1 LVLEELL
8 VLPRRFFL
16 PLPRPDLLEDSMGA
30 EVKLHEVAVV
40 AQLLTEVS
48 AFFFKLL
55 SESRRVGIVMA
66 AAMVVVVDV
75 VDPWW

>member
-1 LVLEELL
+1 MLEELL

-16 PLPRPDLLEDSMGA
+16 PLPRPDLLEDNMGA

-66 AAMVVVVDV
+66 AAVVVVVDV